1 MMPASCSRLR
11 LGGNITGSALGGGTS
26 IQSDQMFVITLS
38 GLLGHPG
45 RRGANVQVPYLD
57 GALRRPRKR
66 SQVRQ
71 LTLSIE
77 VMDRDIDGTIPTTRG
92 EQWEE
97 NMDLFMALVDGQGES
112 VILERDMQDGTT
124 RWIEA
129 EPIAPWVFS
138 DGLRNSSHVSYLGVV
153 PLEAHH
159 PYWQTEQQFTASFG
173 SAFVPPGTATLFN
186 QVHSFAS
193 AGVLTHVASGTSIT
207 CSAGSFPVLVDCGL
221 RRVTVGGADASNR
234 ITLSSPDWI
243 RLPSGATAT
252 FTTTATGSTLYR
264 GQFL

>member
-1 MMPASCSRLR
+1 MMDPSCSRIR
-11 LGGNITGSALGGGTS
+11 LGGNITGSSLGGGTS

-45 RRGANVQVPYLD
+45 RRGSNVQVPFLD
-57 GALRRPRKR
+57 GALRRQRKR
-66 SQVRQ
+66 SLPRQ
-71 LTLSIE
+71 LTLTVE
-77 VMDRDIDGTIPTTRG
+77 VMDRDIDGTVPTTRG

-112 VILERDMQDGTT
+112 VILERDMSDGTT
-124 RWIEA
+124 RWIECEA
-129 EPIAPWVFS
+129 VAPWAFA
-138 DGLRNSSHVSYLGVV
+138 DGLRNPNHVSFIGVV

-173 SAFVPPGTATLFN
+173 SSFVPPGTATLFN
-186 QVHSFAS
+186 QIHSFSS
-193 AGVLTHVASGTSIT
+193 AGTLTHVASGAAIA
-207 CSAGSFPVLVDCGL
+207 CSAGSFPVLVDCGA

-234 ITLSSPDWI
+234 VTLSSPDWI

-252 FTTTATGSTLYR
+252 FTSTASGSTLYR
-264 GQFL
+264 GQYL